1 MEIPGRPARMG
12 DCARGWLFSLDGS
25 RALWQCWGMAFP
37 STTWDKLWAD
47 CFAVARRPLGGVILP
62 LPEAEAV
69 ARGAFQSL
77 ISGGGREMPIPEIME
92 FLRRQARRGALEA
105 VAAARRSSGDPA
117 RWAEFPES
125 APTVSLESLRQDD
138 AATDAWKST
147 LGQFRQRTYHTI
159 KTLGVPPEEI
169 DDVLSDTLLQLFR
182 PRAEGGPRPLDNI
195 LVYEELMPY
204 LNGMAR
210 HVATDYLRARTAQKR
225 QPKEGF
231 SEEEEMEQV
240 PSDDPVPGETY
251 SLEQCYRECRDV
263 LSDFQWDVL
272 MRLYVLESA
281 NRMSLIE
288 EPAVLKALGVKPSAS
303 SATRRRRLN
312 EYLEEMVGTLAARL
326 RVPA

>member
-1 MEIPGRPARMG
+1 
-12 DCARGWLFSLDGS
+12 
-25 RALWQCWGMAFP
+25 MAFL

-47 CFAVARRPLGGVILP
+47 CFAVARRPLGGVSLP
-62 LPEAEAV
+62 LSEAETV

-77 ISGGGREMPIPEIME
+77 IAVGGKEMPIPEIME

-105 VAAARRSSGDPA
+105 VAGARRSSGDPA
-117 RWAEFPES
+117 RWAEFSES
-125 APTVSLESLRQDD
+125 APTVSLDTLRQDD
-138 AATDAWKST
+138 AATDAWNAT
-147 LGQFRQRTYHTI
+147 LGQFRQRTYQTV

-182 PRAEGGPRPLDNI
+182 PRAAGGPRPLDTI
-195 LVYEELMPY
+195 LVYEELLPY

-210 HVATDYLRARTAQKR
+210 HVATDYLRAKSARKR
-225 QPKEGF
+225 QPQEGF
-231 SEEEEMEQV
+231 AEGEEMEQV

-251 SLEQCYRECRDV
+251 SLEQCYRECRDA

-288 EPAVLKALGVKPSAS
+288 EPAVLKALGVKSAAS

-312 EYLEEMVGTLAARL
+312 EYLGEMVAALAARL
-326 RVPA
+326 RLPA